1 MSVYI
6 TCINCGEKF
15 EFTDAEQ
22 RFYKSKNFE
31 IPKRCKACR
40 KSKRVEEDIECVF
53 KLGYKKN
60 SFLDNAN
67 IYGMGVSV
75 AGGTSTEYR
84 YLIKLQ
90 LQDEV
95 YYINF
100 DEETKKMHRT
110 KNIEEATAYIWSGE
124 LQDIREALEKKY
136 PEAKVI
142 LYPISYY
149 SHLRD

>member
-1 MSVYI
+1 MSIFI
-6 TCINCGEKF
+6 TCVNCGEKF
-15 EFTDAEQ
+15 EFTDSEQ
-22 RFYKSKNFE
+22 SFYKSKNFDM
-31 IPKRCKACR
+31 PKRCKSCR
-40 KSKRVEEDIECVF
+40 KSKKVEEDIEGVF

-67 IYGMGVSV
+67 IYGIGVSV
-75 AGGTSTEYR
+75 AGGTSTEYK
-84 YLIKLQ
+84 YVIKLQ

>member
-1 MSVYI
+1 MSIYI

-15 EFTDAEQ
+15 EFTDSEQ
-22 RFYKSKNFE
+22 QFYKSKNFE

-40 KSKRVEEDIECVF
+40 KAKSLEEDIESVF

-84 YLIKLQ
+84 YVIKLQ

-95 YYINF
+95 FYINF
-100 DEETKKMHRT
+100 NEENKKMYRT
-110 KNIEEATAYIWSGE
+110 KNIEKATAYIWSGE
-124 LQDIREALEKKY
+124 LQDIQATLEKKY